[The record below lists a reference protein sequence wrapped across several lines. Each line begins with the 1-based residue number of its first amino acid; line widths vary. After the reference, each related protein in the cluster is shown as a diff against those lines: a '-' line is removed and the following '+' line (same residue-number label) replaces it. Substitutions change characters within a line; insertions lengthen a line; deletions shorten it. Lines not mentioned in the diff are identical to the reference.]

1 MVISVMLRSF
11 CLRPDAVA
19 IDSAEKL
26 GVCMCSEGRGIHV
39 WCDVNLSTSGCK
51 IAAVFDVNSEGLN
64 KHARARDFKGWLL
77 SVVQVRQVVRC
88 VAVSSRARACTLKK
102 DDIGEGKQLKMGSW
116 GKGDLQR

>member
-26 GVCMCSEGRGIHV
+26 EVRMCSEGRGIHV

-88 VAVSSRARACTLKK
+88 VAVSSRARAYTLKK
-102 DDIGEGKQLKMGSW
+102 DDIDEGKQLKMGSW